1 MANVYEPCFRPLA
14 QAIVLPKLKRG
25 EPSYT
30 QAQMLAII
38 LASTY
43 SDRERRLKH
52 LLPLL
57 KDRNGMGRER
67 LYEEMLVRCSRDVD
81 KAIQGL
87 DKPTPS
93 G

>member
-57 KDRNGMGRER
+57 
-67 LYEEMLVRCSRDVD
+67 
-81 KAIQGL
+81 
-87 DKPTPS
+87 
-93 G
+93 